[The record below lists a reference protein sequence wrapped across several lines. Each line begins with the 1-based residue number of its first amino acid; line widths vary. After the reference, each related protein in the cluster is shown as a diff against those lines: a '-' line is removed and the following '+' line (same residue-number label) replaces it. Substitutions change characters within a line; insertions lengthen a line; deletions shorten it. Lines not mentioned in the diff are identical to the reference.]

1 MPKGSTL
8 RASWIA
14 AAIIL
19 VVAAEARFL
28 GLAIHSLW
36 FDEAFSVDLATKPVW
51 AVLRFLPYHD
61 THPPLY
67 YVLLG
72 GWIHIFGSSETAVR
86 SLSALAGFLM
96 VPLLYAFAR
105 RLMDRDVALVA
116 AALLAGS
123 AFATAAAQEARM
135 YPLLGLLALA
145 SWYSLRLGVQ
155 HRTSWPWIAYAVSSA
170 LMLYT
175 HYFGFLVIGSQ
186 VLYLIPLVR
195 RDRRTLTAAALSLGI
210 VALLFVPWV
219 HGFVLQATSG
229 RAEPTFRQPAGL
241 RAVQDLLAQYGFGGE
256 LLGTGGYQH
265 VGVVPLW
272 KESLIVLPFF
282 VLVVIG
288 AYAMRGERAWCL
300 LCYLVGPVAMALVV
314 SLRDNIFY
322 PRYFSFLEPPFALL
336 VAAGIDVVASRISR
350 LGYLRARG
358 HPTVMAGF
366 VAIVLLA
373 NGPVLNGYRWHRAG
387 DYDWR
392 GAAAIVSRTA
402 GANDYLLFIPGFARI
417 PFEYY
422 YKGNLGRYEL
432 TPVETYQMARMK
444 TSPVPSVDKAWARSI
459 AEVHPRIWIVT
470 TVPMTPASFLRL
482 EDLLNDSF
490 LPVNEWDFNNVYVFS
505 LTSRLY
511 AGAASSR

>member
-1 MPKGSTL
+1 MPKGTTL

-14 AAIIL
+14 AAVIL

-28 GLAIHSLW
+28 GLGIHSLW
-36 FDEAFSVDLATKPVW
+36 FDEAFSVNLATKPVW
-51 AVLRFLPYHD
+51 AILRFLPYND

-72 GWIHIFGSSETAVR
+72 AWIHVFGSSETAVR
-86 SLSALAGFLM
+86 GPSALIGFLM

-105 RLMDRDVALVA
+105 QLVDRDVALVA

-123 AFATAAAQEARM
+123 AFATTAAQEARM

-145 SWYSLRLGVQ
+145 SWYSLQRGIQ

-170 LMLYT
+170 LMVYT

-219 HGFVLQATSG
+219 HGFVVQATSG
-229 RAEPTFRQPAGL
+229 KAEPTFRQPVGL

-256 LLGTGGYQH
+256 LFGTGGYH
-265 VGVVPLW
+265 HLGVVPLW
-272 KESLIVLPFF
+272 QESLIVLPFF
-282 VLVVIG
+282 ALVVVG
-288 AYAMRGERAWCL
+288 AYAIRGKRAWCL

-314 SLRDNIFY
+314 SVRDNIFY
-322 PRYFSFLEPPFALL
+322 SRYFSFLEPPFALL
-336 VAAGIDVVASRISR
+336 VAAGIDVVATRISR
-350 LGYLRARG
+350 LGDFGARG
-358 HPTVMAGF
+358 HPTVMAGC
-366 VAIVLLA
+366 VAIALLA
-373 NGPVLNGYRWHRAG
+373 NGPVLNGYRWHRTG

-392 GAAAIVSRTA
+392 GAAAVVSRSA
-402 GANDYLLFIPGFARI
+402 GAHDYLLFIPGFARI

-422 YKGNLGRYEL
+422 YKGHLGRFEL
-432 TPVETYQMARMK
+432 TPVETYHMARMK

-459 AEVHPRIWIVT
+459 AEVHPRIWIVA
-470 TVPMTPASFLRL
+470 TVPMTRASFKRL
-482 EDLLNDSF
+482 EDLLNESF
-490 LPVNEWDFNNVYVFS
+490 TPGKEWDFNDVYVFS
-505 LTSRLY
+505 LTSRMY
-511 AGAASSR
+511 GGAARSR